1 MSDKSWAIAFAGSQ
15 VLLRQASGGLR
26 LPTHDELHRDV
37 GSRRLEAAAVP
48 TQISRSGGRSLF
60 TFALADDFAAPDG
73 YRLEGLRDA
82 YHGLSREEFRA
93 AGTARQK
100 VVWHST
106 HRFCSRCGAVN
117 ELHEHHEAMACPA
130 CGQLH
135 FARVA
140 PAVIVLVQRGREALL
155 GRSPRFREGVYS
167 TLAGFVEPGETLEEC
182 VHREILEE
190 VGVLVT
196 NLRYFGS
203 QPHPFPNSLMIGFTA
218 DWLSGEIRADPTE
231 IEAARW
237 FTRDDLPDLPHEMS
251 IARALIEDF
260 RARTA
265 E

>member
-1 MSDKSWAIAFAGSQ
+1 M
-15 VLLRQASGGLR
+15 
-26 LPTHDELHRDV
+26 
-37 GSRRLEAAAVP
+37 
-48 TQISRSGGRSLF
+48 
-60 TFALADDFAAPDG
+60 
-73 YRLEGLRDA
+73 
-82 YHGLSREEFRA
+82 
-93 AGTARQK
+93 
-100 VVWHST
+100 
-106 HRFCSRCGAVN
+106 
-117 ELHEHHEAMACPA
+117 
-130 CGQLH
+130 
-135 FARVA
+135 
-140 PAVIVLVQRGREALL
+140 
-155 GRSPRFREGVYS
+155 
-167 TLAGFVEPGETLEEC
+167 EPGETLEEC

-231 IEAARW
+231 IEDARW